1 MSLSTT
7 EAVQEVHRLALQQS
21 VSRILGTEHEWARFN
36 TIVRKAAERVD
47 GEKADFKHDYQT
59 RLAEARQVILREQSK
74 HTLDYPTPTGTEK
87 APPRPGRIDIMAI
100 NRVQFDHEK
109 RIAAI
114 RQDEVDGYRGLS
126 ATVRERG
133 VREAHARDS
142 LQGHVRDRFNLSNQ
156 LSPYLANART
166 RSCPTR

>member
-21 VSRILGTEHEWARFN
+21 VSRILGTEQEWSRFN
-36 TIVRKAAERVD
+36 TIVREAAERVD
-47 GEKADFKHDYQT
+47 AEKADFRHDYQT

-74 HTLDYPTPTGTEK
+74 HTLEHPTPTGIEK
-87 APPRPGRIDIMAI
+87 APPSPERIDIMAI
-100 NRVQFDHEK
+100 NRVQADHER

-126 ATVRERG
+126 ATVREREA
-133 VREAHARDS
+133 REAHARDRHK
-142 LQGHVRDRFNLSNQ
+142 GHARDRFNLANQ
-156 LSPYLANART
+156 QSPYLAKART
-166 RSCPTR
+166 RSGPTQ